1 MIIGVVGL
9 EKRGERFVRSSR
21 LLELIPGPPKR
32 QEKHLLFQANMS
44 PGKIDVKDLT
54 AAQEC
59 KKVEVSL
66 DERLQIRDGAKE

>member
-1 MIIGVVGL
+1 
-9 EKRGERFVRSSR
+9 
-21 LLELIPGPPKR
+21 
-32 QEKHLLFQANMS
+32 MS

-66 DERLQIRDGAKE
+66 DERLQIRDSAKE